1 MFHPISLLFRP
12 FSHFLRNPLRTI
24 EDRAFQ
30 LQVKNMQWG
39 GSCPLIMNNASNIL
53 FSHSLIFA
61 FWEWEWRCIF
71 CKRVRV
77 GMNCS
82 EMEECLCSLNRLFK
96 HFTAVPTLANGS
108 LPTHI
113 HGWHWTFSKRGNSC
127 FGTCCMVLG
136 WAPEDS
142 PFIWQESNLVVW
154 AHLEFVSTDNLDI
167 SWPTNNHKRSF
178 YIYWEWTSSHA
189 LLGFLLGGRNSRTT
203 YPSPKLKAL
212 IFIQIERDLKIIL
225 FRGFFSGKQ
234 FTP

>member
-1 MFHPISLLFRP
+1 MITCF
-12 FSHFLRNPLRTI
+12 
-24 EDRAFQ
+24 
-30 LQVKNMQWG
+30 
-39 GSCPLIMNNASNIL
+39 
-53 FSHSLIFA
+53 FSHSLIFS
-61 FWEWEWRCIF
+61 FWEWERRCIL

-108 LPTHI
+108 PRIFMVDTEHSQKFSFWNML
-113 HGWHWTFSKRGNSC
+113 HGPLR
-127 FGTCCMVLG
+127 

-189 LLGFLLGGRNSRTT
+189 LLGFLLGERNSRTT
-203 YPSPKLKAL
+203 YPSVTELFHLFRLNETWRSFFPFNLFITGSSG
-212 IFIQIERDLKIIL
+212 IFRI
-225 FRGFFSGKQ
+225 RGFFSGKQ

>member
-1 MFHPISLLFRP
+1 MRV
-12 FSHFLRNPLRTI
+12 
-24 EDRAFQ
+24 E
-30 LQVKNMQWG
+30 VY
-39 GSCPLIMNNASNIL
+39 
-53 FSHSLIFA
+53 
-61 FWEWEWRCIF
+61 IF

-96 HFTAVPTLANGS
+96 HFTVVPTLANGS
-108 LPTHI
+108 PRIFMVDTEHSQKFSFWNML
-113 HGWHWTFSKRGNSC
+113 HGPLR
-127 FGTCCMVLG
+127 

-167 SWPTNNHKRSF
+167 SWPTNTHKRSF

-212 IFIQIERDLKIIL
+212 IFMQIERDLKIIL
-225 FRGFFSGKQ
+225 FFKSLHNRIIWYF
-234 FTP
+234 

>member
-1 MFHPISLLFRP
+1 MLPTFFDNLSLL
-12 FSHFLRNPLRTI
+12 SFLNL
-24 EDRAFQ
+24 FF
-30 LQVKNMQWG
+30 LSG
-39 GSCPLIMNNASNIL
+39 GV
-53 FSHSLIFA
+53 
-61 FWEWEWRCIF
+61 CIF

-113 HGWHWTFSKRGNSC
+113 HGWQWTFSKRGNSR
-127 FGTCCMVLG
+127 FWTCCALPG

-203 YPSPKLKAL
+203 YPSPAKLL
-212 IFIQIERDLKIIL
+212 SL
-225 FRGFFSGKQ
+225 FRLKETWRSFFSLNLFITESSGIFRICLHWQLGYILANK
-234 FTP
+234 